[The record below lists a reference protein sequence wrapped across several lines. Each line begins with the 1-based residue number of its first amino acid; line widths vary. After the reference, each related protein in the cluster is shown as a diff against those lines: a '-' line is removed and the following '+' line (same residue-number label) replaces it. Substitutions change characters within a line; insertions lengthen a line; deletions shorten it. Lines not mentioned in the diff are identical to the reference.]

1 MTQTPH
7 FLLRLNPRTLQQ
19 EHGLQ
24 VAVFRKKI
32 YVQWK
37 AFDLLDKMRYILWA
51 VVLLEARD
59 VAKRMR
65 SRHLGRHLGFY
76 QELEIR

>member
-24 VAVFRKKI
+24 VAVFRKKFC
-32 YVQWK
+32 VQWK

-59 VAKRMR
+59 VAKR